1 MTVIFKAKT
10 PDAYYIK
17 ILAELLSNN
26 IKVAHF
32 EIDSTGIR
40 LCMMDAHRTILVDV
54 VLPSEN
60 FYTYKYKH
68 KSDKIYIGI
77 NLSHFHQMLRTIKKK
92 DKLQLYIDD
101 NAPTKLA
108 IKVIPKEN
116 NRITTS
122 FVTIQ
127 TVQELDID
135 LPQITERPII
145 VSSSEFQKMIKD
157 MNSIGRT
164 IKVRSRHSKIEFKCE
179 NDKILER
186 IVEFGEIDQS
196 DGEYESDDDEEYNQ
210 EFSTEQFNRITK
222 FSGLNGTLKI
232 YPGNPLIFRS
242 QVGSLGTIS
251 IFIKSKEQIEADKAI
266 DADY

>member
-1 MTVIFKAKT
+1 
-10 PDAYYIK
+10 
-17 ILAELLSNN
+17 
-26 IKVAHF
+26 
-32 EIDSTGIR
+32 
-40 LCMMDAHRTILVDV
+40 
-54 VLPSEN
+54 
-60 FYTYKYKH
+60 
-68 KSDKIYIGI
+68 
-77 NLSHFHQMLRTIKKK
+77 MLRTIKKK

-101 NAPTKLA
+101 GAPTKLA

-135 LPQITERPII
+135 LPQITEKPII

-196 DGEYESDDDEEYNQ
+196 DGEYDSDDDGGGDEYNQ

-232 YPGNPLIFRS
+232 YPGNPLLFRS
-242 QVGSLGTIS
+242 NVGSLGTIS
-251 IFIKSKEQIEADKAI
+251 IFIKSKQQIEDDRVL